1 MPFYPRLVHNIHFMQ
16 AGQENFREN
25 TCARWYFD
33 NANQADVCCDLKQ
46 QGDTRVDGKRRASHG
61 GTSASTRY
69 NINAIQIG
77 IFEQEP
83 LLDRKTKQPLR
94 HDSDDDKG
102 RWKRGDVRKQWVLCT
117 KPGVV
122 KKVAAEMARRF
133 DAGEEEDPAYRMFQ
147 KKYFDLSPN
156 HFMQIVDRVTQ
167 EASSRCTCCGNLDVI
182 AFSCPECEAEIAD
195 VAADELSVE
204 QITKYSTETTTCRS
218 CKNAVEA
225 VPIYQCDSCD
235 QPEPLT
241 WEDVAITVRKQGEGT
256 QTAIIVEKVVP
267 LFDFSLPDGSSPFA
281 FVLDTN
287 GDWVYDLD
295 ATTGKPKFREDLQ
308 HLATNQFDFHKMA
321 EPREE
326 SEVRQWLGVTESIAS
341 RSRTTST
348 ATEPD
353 EVERRPAAGPGRPGA
368 GRPGAGGTGRT
379 PPGRAGGGGVRR

>member
-1 MPFYPRLVHNIHFMQ
+1 
-16 AGQENFREN
+16 
-25 TCARWYFD
+25 
-33 NANQADVCCDLKQ
+33 
-46 QGDTRVDGKRRASHG
+46 
-61 GTSASTRY
+61 
-69 NINAIQIG
+69 
-77 IFEQEP
+77 
-83 LLDRKTKQPLR
+83 
-94 HDSDDDKG
+94 
-102 RWKRGDVRKQWVLCT
+102 
-117 KPGVV
+117 
-122 KKVAAEMARRF
+122 MARRF
-133 DAGEEEDPAYRMFQ
+133 EEGEEEDPAYRMFQ

-167 EASSRCTCCGNLDVI
+167 EASSRCGCCGNLDVI

-204 QITKYSTETTTCRS
+204 QITKLSTESTTCRG
-218 CKNAVEA
+218 CKNSVEA
-225 VPIYQCDSCD
+225 TPIYQCDSCD

-267 LFDFSLPDGSSPFA
+267 LFDFALPDGSSPFA
-281 FVLDTN
+281 FVQDTN

-353 EVERRPAAGPGRPGA
+353 EAERRRRRPGRIAITGSSAGA
-368 GRPGAGGTGRT
+368 ADVPRAPIGRSTAGGTG
-379 PPGRAGGGGVRR
+379 GGGRFMGGLGEGQRNYPVRLPMPSGHWIVAPAAFSRRQTVISAIECWCLRAVSRITKGTFCR